1 MGIYAAQLVRLCGA
15 DVIGTCG
22 ETNVDLLASLGI
34 RPAQYGP
41 SLSRR
46 LRDLAPNGI
55 DGYVDTFGSG
65 NVSLAVSLGVEP
77 DRINTLIDQEA
88 VQRFGVRS
96 GTTPDR
102 RSHPHLGDFLGIAPT
117 GKTIQFKTV
126 DAMRVRNGQITDH
139 WGVANLY
146 SVLQQLGQ
154 LPST

>member
-1 MGIYAAQLVRLCGA
+1 
-15 DVIGTCG
+15 
-22 ETNVDLLASLGI
+22 
-34 RPAQYGP
+34 
-41 SLSRR
+41 LSRR

-96 GTTPDR
+96 DAHAR
-102 RSHPHLGDFLGIAPT
+102 QSRPHLGDFLGIAPT

-126 DAMRVRNGQITDH
+126 DAMRVRNGKITEH

-146 SVLQQLGQ
+146 SVPQQLGQ
-154 LPST
+154 LPPT